1 MLFESDRGSEKRTL
15 SEPYDSRITSG
26 CVSKNDVDHVELEV
40 TYRERSY
47 QAELR
52 KVSLEGFSEKE
63 VLLQIPEE
71 QEYFVAVSLRDVT
84 ELNAYIRE
92 NEDQR
97 MIAGLIYIDNYDEV
111 MESVEEVRQSLLVAL
126 IDRKINKYIGDVDGI
141 VKKLEKDKYFIVL
154 RKDAYKKS

>member
-1 MLFESDRGSEKRTL
+1 MIPELNTGVFPKEDME
-15 SEPYDSRITSG
+15 
-26 CVSKNDVDHVELEV
+26 HVELEV
-40 TYRERSY
+40 SYHDRDY

-52 KVSLEGFSEKE
+52 RVSLQGFSQKE
-63 VLLQIPEE
+63 ELLQIPEE
-71 QEYFVAVSLRDVT
+71 EEYFVAVSLQDVT

-126 IDRKINKYIGDVDGI
+126 IDRKINKYIGDVRRYCEEDGEGQ
-141 VKKLEKDKYFIVL
+141 VFCRYP
-154 RKDAYKKS
+154 

>member
-1 MLFESDRGSEKRTL
+1 MIVFKSDRGSEKRTL

-63 VLLQIPEE
+63 ELLQIPEE
-71 QEYFVAVSLRDVT
+71 QEY
-84 ELNAYIRE
+84 
-92 NEDQR
+92 
-97 MIAGLIYIDNYDEV
+97 
-111 MESVEEVRQSLLVAL
+111 LLQFL
-126 IDRKINKYIGDVDGI
+126 
-141 VKKLEKDKYFIVL
+141 
-154 RKDAYKKS
+154 

>member
-1 MLFESDRGSEKRTL
+1 MF
-15 SEPYDSRITSG
+15 P
-26 CVSKNDVDHVELEV
+26 KNDVDHVELEV

-63 VLLQIPEE
+63 ELLQIPEE

-154 RKDAYKKS
+154 RKDAYKKLKEDKFSLRKR